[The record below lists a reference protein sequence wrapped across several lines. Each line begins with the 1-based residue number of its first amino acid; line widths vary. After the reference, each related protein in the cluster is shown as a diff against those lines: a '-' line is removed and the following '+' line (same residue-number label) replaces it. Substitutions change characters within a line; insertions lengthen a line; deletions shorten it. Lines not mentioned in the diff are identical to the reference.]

1 MSNKFEVGDVVVV
14 DMEGKTRATWSL
26 VLGKEI
32 IPEAILKRQGDVF
45 PVKKIREES
54 PTLYECY
61 EIVSCGHWIPRDLLK
76 RFTIENWEKARRQD
90 DTEDTTQVCF

>member
-26 VLGKEI
+26 VLGKEFI
-32 IPEAILKRQGDVF
+32 SEAILKRQGDVF

-54 PTLYECY
+54 ATLYECY
-61 EIVSCGHWIPRDLLK
+61 EIASCGYWIPKDLLK

-90 DTEDTTQVCF
+90 DTKDTT